1 MGNLLQDIRYAI
13 RAMLRSPGFT
23 AVAVLSLAL
32 GIGANTSIFSVIN
45 AVLLRSLPYKN
56 PDQLAMVF
64 IEREQ
69 PGKDKETSDVWSYPK
84 FEALRDASQTF
95 EQIAVVSNQNF
106 PLTDTD
112 SPERLSV
119 EMVSASYFP
128 MLGIEAVQGRT
139 FTNDEDKTPGANPVA
154 LLSYKLWQRRYGAA
168 PNIIGQTIS
177 LNKVPLEI
185 VGVLPESFK
194 GQKGTT
200 EVWVPVMMAP
210 QLIFARRLQTRFA
223 HWTQVIARVKL
234 GVTLAQAQSE
244 METVAAKIREAVP
257 VPADMAASMPPESI
271 KLVALKEAKLDPAIR
286 ESFLILFVAVGLV
299 LLIACVNIANLL
311 LAKSVSRRKEI
322 AIRMALGATRGRLVR
337 QLLTESIFLA
347 MFGGVM
353 GLLIALWGIEFLTA
367 FKPAAGTQNTSYIQM
382 LDFSKAMIDFQVLAF
397 TLLLSIVT
405 GILFGLL
412 PAIQASRPDVNEALK
427 EGAGAGSKKHA
438 RLGHF
443 SRRNVLVVTEI
454 ALALVLLVG
463 AGLMIKSFARL
474 QAIRTGFDPG
484 NLMTMRVELPKYKEE
499 AAVAF
504 NEQLLARVAALPGV
518 EAATVASSTPLSSN
532 SGKTIIKIKGRDE
545 GERDVVGIHSIGPD
559 YFKALRIPLMRGRA
573 FIETDRGGAP
583 RVAIINETAA
593 RKFWPDEDP
602 VGKQLWVGVGWGE
615 KEFGEVVGVVSD
627 VKYGKVEEVFEPE
640 IYLPYLQP
648 TESASFVIVRT
659 TNEPEQIV
667 SALRKEIIALD
678 KNAPVYDVMTMRQ
691 RSSEATSRTRFSALV
706 LGIFAALAMILSAVG
721 IYGVMAYA
729 VSGRTK
735 EIGIRMA
742 LGANR
747 RNVLSLVMR
756 DAIVLTTA
764 GLALGLT
771 GAYAA
776 TRVLSSQ
783 LYGVETTD
791 TATFAAVS
799 VLLAL
804 VALAASYIPARRA
817 TKIDPGVAL
826 RYE

>member
-1 MGNLLQDIRYAI
+1 
-13 RAMLRSPGFT
+13 
-23 AVAVLSLAL
+23 
-32 GIGANTSIFSVIN
+32 
-45 AVLLRSLPYKN
+45 
-56 PDQLAMVF
+56 
-64 IEREQ
+64 
-69 PGKDKETSDVWSYPK
+69 
-84 FEALRDASQTF
+84 
-95 EQIAVVSNQNF
+95 
-106 PLTDTD
+106 
-112 SPERLSV
+112 
-119 EMVSASYFP
+119 MVSASYFP
-128 MLGIEAVQGRT
+128 MLGVEAIQGRT
-139 FTNDEDKTPGANPVA
+139 FTPDEDKTPGANPVA

-168 PNIIGQTIS
+168 PGVIGQTIS
-177 LNKVPLEI
+177 LNKVPMEI

-210 QLIFARRLQTRFA
+210 QLTFARRLQTRFA
-223 HWTQVIARVKL
+223 HWTQVIARVKQ
-234 GVTLAQAQSE
+234 GVTLAQAQGE
-244 METVAAKIREAVP
+244 METVAAKIREAIP
-257 VPADMAASMPPESI
+257 VPADMVAGLPPESI

-286 ESFLILFVAVGLV
+286 KSFLILFVAVGLV

-322 AIRMALGATRGRLVR
+322 AIRLALGATRGRLVR

-347 MFGGVM
+347 VFGGVM

-367 FKPAAGTQNTSYIQM
+367 FKPSADTGNTSYIQM
-382 LDFSKAMIDFQVLAF
+382 LDFSRAMIDSQVLAF
-397 TLLLSIVT
+397 TLLLSIMT

-427 EGAGAGSKKHA
+427 DGARTGSGKHS

-443 SRRNVLVVTEI
+443 SRRNILVVTEI

-484 NLMTMRVELPKYKEE
+484 NLMTMRVELPKYKDE

-504 NEQLLARVAALPGV
+504 NEQLLARVASLPGV
-518 EAATVASSTPLSSN
+518 EAATVASSTPLSNN
-532 SGKTIIKIKGRDE
+532 SAKTVMKIKGRDTE
-545 GERDVVGIHSIGPD
+545 GAMNVVGVHSIGPD

-573 FIETDRGGAP
+573 FIETDRGKAP

-602 VGKQLWVGVGWGE
+602 VGKQLWVGVGWEE

-627 VKYGKVEEVFEPE
+627 VKYGKVEEMFEPE

-648 TESASFVIVRT
+648 TEPASFLIVRT
-659 TNEPEQIV
+659 ANKPEQIV

-678 KNAPVYDVMTMRQ
+678 KNAPVYDVMTMQQ

-706 LGIFAALAMILSAVG
+706 LGIFAALALILSAVG
-721 IYGVMAYA
+721 IYGLMAYA
-729 VSGRTK
+729 VSGRTR

-747 RNVLSLVMR
+747 RKVMSLVMR
-756 DAIVLTTA
+756 DAIRLTIA
-764 GLALGLT
+764 GLALGLA
-771 GAYAA
+771 GAFAA
-776 TRVLSSQ
+776 TRVLASQ
-783 LYGVETTD
+783 LYAVETTD
-791 TATFAAVS
+791 TATFIVVS
-799 VLLAL
+799 ALLAS
-804 VALAASYIPARRA
+804 VALAASYVPARRA
-817 TKIDPGVAL
+817 TKVDPCVAL

>member
-1 MGNLLQDIRYAI
+1 MENFLQDIRYAI
-13 RAMLRSPGFT
+13 RTMLRSPGFT

-69 PGKDKETSDVWSYPK
+69 PGKGKESSDVWSYPK
-84 FEALRDASQTF
+84 FEALRDASQAF

-112 SPERLSV
+112 SPERLNA

-128 MLGIEAVQGRT
+128 MLGVEAVQGRT
-139 FTNDEDKTPGANPVA
+139 FTPEEDKTPGANPVA
-154 LLSYKLWQRRYGAA
+154 LLSHKLWQRRYGAD
-168 PNIIGQTIS
+168 PNVIGQMIS

-185 VGVLPESFK
+185 VGVLPESFT

-210 QLIFARRLQTRFA
+210 QLTFARRLQARFA
-223 HWTQVIARVKL
+223 HWTQVIARVKP
-234 GVTLAQAQSE
+234 GVTLAQAQGE
-244 METVAAKIREAVP
+244 MEAVAAKVREAIP
-257 VPADMAASMPPESI
+257 TPPDMAAGMPPESI

-322 AIRMALGATRGRLVR
+322 AIRLALGATRGRLVR
-337 QLLTESIFLA
+337 QLLTESVFLA
-347 MFGGVM
+347 LFGGIL

-382 LDFSKAMIDFQVLAF
+382 LDFSKAMIDSQVLAF
-397 TLLLSIVT
+397 TLLLSVVT

-412 PAIQASRPDVNEALK
+412 PAIQASRPDVSHALK
-427 EGAGAGSKKHA
+427 EGAGDGGNKRS
-438 RLGHF
+438 RPGRF
-443 SRRNVLVVTEI
+443 SRRNILVVTEI

-474 QAIRTGFDPG
+474 QAIRTGFDPD
-484 NLMTMRVELPKYKEE
+484 NLMTMRVELPRYKQE

-532 SGKTIIKIKGRDE
+532 SAKTIMKVKGNEE
-545 GERDVVGIHSIGPD
+545 GEMNVVGLHSVGPD

-573 FIETDRGGAP
+573 FTDTDRDKAP

-593 RKFWPDEDP
+593 RKFWPDGDP
-602 VGKQLWVGVGWGE
+602 IGKQLWVGVGWGE

-640 IYLPYLQP
+640 VYLPYLQP
-648 TESASFVIVRT
+648 TEPASFVIVRT
-659 TNEPEQIV
+659 ANEPEQIV
-667 SALRKEIIALD
+667 PALRKEIAALD
-678 KNAPVYDVMTMRQ
+678 KNAPIYDVMTMRQ
-691 RSSEATSRTRFSALV
+691 RGSEATSRTRFSALV
-706 LGIFAALAMILSAVG
+706 LGIFATLALILSAVG

-729 VSGRTK
+729 VSGRTR

-742 LGANR
+742 LGASH
-747 RNVLSLVMR
+747 RNVLGLVMR
-756 DAIVLTTA
+756 DAVLLTAA
-764 GLALGLT
+764 GLALGLA
-771 GAYAA
+771 GAFAA
-776 TRVLSSQ
+776 TRVLASQ

-791 TATFAAVS
+791 AATFAVVS
-799 VLLAL
+799 LLLAS
-804 VALAASYIPARRA
+804 VALAASYVPARRA
-817 TKIDPGVAL
+817 TRVDPMVAL